1 MSKLSIIIIKV
12 NSTNNLLEVKFISRN
27 KGKGV
32 FAKNNI
38 AKGVTIDI
46 AHIILISNKD
56 WDLIEDTVLSNYSFE
71 WDDPNCI
78 GEYESAI
85 SLSISQ
91 FINHSFNPSVRYIYN
106 YQIKSIEYITIRDIS
121 KDEEITVNYNGEPLN
136 KSPVWFEIE

>member
-1 MSKLSIIIIKV
+1 M
-12 NSTNNLLEVKFISRN
+12 NSTKSLLEVKFISRK

-32 FAKNNI
+32 FSKKNI
-38 AKGVTIDI
+38 AKGVIIDI

-71 WDDPNCI
+71 WDEFKYK

-91 FINHSFNPSVRYIYN
+91 FINHSYNPNVKYRYKYKN
-106 YQIKSIEYITIRDIS
+106 KAIEYITIRDIS
-121 KDEEITVNYNGEPLN
+121 KGEEITVNYNGESFD
-136 KSPVWFEIE
+136 KSPVWFNVEE